1 MDKQA
6 NLRSWV
12 LDTDQFRS
20 GTFRGTANTPRDMGL
35 FDRRQVAGIAVDAI
49 TFAREAAED
58 SHPNEFMGL
67 LRGTRADRL
76 GKEELDPDDIVITD
90 VLVIPA
96 TKSSPVEATL
106 QTNLVPNDGKTVGSV
121 HSHPNGVLQPSDADL
136 ASFGR
141 GSIHIIVGA
150 PYETGDWQAFD
161 RQGEKRELDVV
172 DVEFA
177 DPEEFFHFDQ
187 RDIDRELNQ

>member
-1 MDKQA
+1 
-6 NLRSWV
+6 
-12 LDTDQFRS
+12 
-20 GTFRGTANTPRDMGL
+20 MGL
-35 FDRRQVAGIAVDAI
+35 FDGRSIVGIADDAI

-76 GKEELDPDDIVITD
+76 GREDLDPDALVVTD

-141 GSIHIIVGA
+141 GTVHIIIGA
-150 PYETGDWQAFD
+150 PYEHGDWRAFD
-161 RQGEKRELDVV
+161 RQGDPRDLDVI
-172 DVEFA
+172 DIDFA

-187 RDIDRELNQ
+187 SDIDRELNR